1 MGTPDFAAAA
11 LSRIAESGYE
21 VVGAVTQPDKPK
33 GRGMTMLP
41 PPVKVAAQELG
52 VPVLQPERLREGQFT
67 PCLEQLKPD
76 VIELSG
82 RTHHSAE
89 AMKSTGRVSRSSG

>member
-33 GRGMTMLP
+33 GRGMTH
-41 PPVKVAAQELG
+41 AASA
-52 VPVLQPERLREGQFT
+52 GQGG
-67 PCLEQLKPD
+67 CA
-76 VIELSG
+76 G
-82 RTHHSAE
+82 AR
-89 AMKSTGRVSRSSG
+89 STGPSA